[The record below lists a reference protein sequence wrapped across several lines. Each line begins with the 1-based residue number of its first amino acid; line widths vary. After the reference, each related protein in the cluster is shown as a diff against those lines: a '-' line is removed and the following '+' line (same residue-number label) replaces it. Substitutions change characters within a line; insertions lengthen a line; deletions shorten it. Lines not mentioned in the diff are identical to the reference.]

1 MAQLKTHYF
10 RNVEGIGQIE
20 IRDLHVPE
28 DLSSVHQWVNL
39 PYAKFWG
46 MQGQSLNQVIKEYD
60 IKPDQSCQV
69 YMGCVDNTPKFLIE
83 LYDPKED
90 VLGQH
95 YDVYSGDIGMHI
107 LIAPADTPIS
117 GFTFEIFCSVMDCIF
132 STFNANRV
140 VVEPNQDNKKILR
153 LNKKAGFNHERLI
166 QLPDKKAY
174 LGFCTR
180 EQFEHA
186 IDIQLAN
193 KRQLTDINKFQCYPE
208 QVVSAIKPSVWA
220 LVNRLHI
227 KKCIAELAHE
237 KVITPVLV
245 SDATQATGVWGSYEL
260 SADQVGISYFF
271 KAQTLALSH
280 WLIDENSI
288 EKRINDEV
296 SELDSLLFIIE
307 FCRSLN
313 IDSDKLPTYMEE
325 ISSTLCGSAYKYTK
339 NALTSHELTQ
349 ADFQQV
355 ETAMNEGHPSFI
367 ANNGRI
373 GFDAIDY
380 RAYAPEAAAPVQ
392 LIYLAAHKRRAHF
405 SSAHDLDYET
415 LLKEEMDRAMLDNF
429 NQIILDKGHNP
440 DDYLL
445 IPVHPWQWYNK
456 LTTVFSPDIA
466 CGDLICLGFGDDAYL
481 AQQSIR
487 TFFNISH
494 SKKRYVKTALSV
506 LNMGFMRGL
515 SAYYMRTTPAI
526 NDWVN
531 DLVSQDD
538 YLQSKRFRILREV
551 AAVGYRNP
559 YYENE
564 AIKDSPYK
572 KMLAALWRENPTLGL
587 NDNQRLM
594 TMASLLHIDPNGDA
608 LLPALIASSGISTDE
623 WLTHYFDV
631 YLTPL
636 LHCFYQYSLV
646 FMPHGENLILQFEN
660 NVPHKAI
667 MKDIGEEVCLFD
679 TDIELDKNVKR
690 IATEASEDME
700 ISFMFTDVFDGFFRF
715 MSAILVEQLN
725 YSEQVFWRLVAECI
739 HRYQMDHPEL
749 AAKFKQYDIFCDSFD
764 LCCLNRLQLHN
775 NKQMVDLENPI
786 DSLQFHGKLN
796 NPIAAFKP

>member
-1 MAQLKTHYF
+1 MAQLTTHYF

-20 IRDLHVPE
+20 IRDLHVPD
-28 DLSSVHQWVNL
+28 DLSLVHHWVNL

-69 YMGCVDNTPKFLIE
+69 YMGCIDNTPQFLIE

-90 VLGQH
+90 ILGQH
-95 YDVYSGDIGMHI
+95 YDVQSGDIGMHI
-107 LIAPADTPIS
+107 LIAPADKPIS
-117 GFTFEIFCSVMDCIF
+117 GFTFDVFCSVMDCIF
-132 STFNANRV
+132 SIFNANRV
-140 VVEPNQDNKKILR
+140 VVEPHHKNEKILR
-153 LNKKAGFNHERLI
+153 LNKKAGFIHERLI
-166 QLPDKKAY
+166 QLPEKRAY

-180 EQFEHA
+180 EQFDHA
-186 IDIQLAN
+186 IDNQLAN
-193 KRQLTDINKFQCYPE
+193 KRQLAEIKKFQCYPE
-208 QVVSAIKPSVWA
+208 RVVNSIEPSVWA
-220 LVNRLHI
+220 LVNRLHV

-237 KVITPVLV
+237 RVISPILL
-245 SDATQATGVWGSYEL
+245 SDDADKKEVWKHYEL
-260 SADQVGISYFF
+260 QADQAGVSYFF
-271 KAQTLALSH
+271 KAQQLALSH
-280 WLIDENSI
+280 WLIDEKSI

-296 SELDSLLFIIE
+296 SKLDSLLFIIE
-307 FCRSLN
+307 FCQSLN
-313 IDSDKLPTYMEE
+313 IDPDKLPTYMEE

-339 NALTSHELTQ
+339 NGLSSQELTQ

-380 RAYAPEAAAPVQ
+380 RAYAPEAAAPVS
-392 LIYLAAHKRRAHF
+392 LVYLAAHKRRAHF
-405 SSAHDLDYET
+405 SSAHDLDYDT
-415 LLKEEMDRAMLDNF
+415 LLAEEMDRATLDSF
-429 NQIILDKGHNP
+429 NQVITDKGYNP
-440 DDYLL
+440 NDYLL

-456 LTTVFSPDIA
+456 LATVFSSDIA

-494 SKKRYVKTALSV
+494 SHKRYVKTALSV

-515 SAYYMRTTPAI
+515 SAYYMRTTPVI

-531 DLVSQDD
+531 SLVNKDE
-538 YLQSKRFRILREV
+538 YLQSKGFRILREV

-564 AIKDSPYK
+564 VIKDSPYK
-572 KMLAALWRENPTLGL
+572 KMLAALWRENPTSGL

-608 LLPALIASSGISTDE
+608 LLPALIASSGVSIDE
-623 WLTHYFDV
+623 WLTRYFDV

-636 LHCFYQYSLV
+636 LHCFYQHSLV

-660 NVPHKAI
+660 NLPYKAI

-679 TDIELDKNVKR
+679 TDKVLDKNVQR
-690 IATEASEDME
+690 IVTKASEDME
-700 ISFMFTDVFDGFFRF
+700 ISFIFTDVFDGFFRF
-715 MSAILVEQLN
+715 MSAILVEQAN
-725 YSEQVFWRLVAECI
+725 YSEQSFWRLVAECI
-739 HRYQMDHPEL
+739 QGYQGEQL
-749 AAKFKQYDIFCDSFD
+749 ALATKFKQYDIFCESFE

-786 DSLQFHGKLN
+786 DSFQFHGKLD
-796 NPIAAFKP
+796 NPIAKFK